1 MKFKES
7 PFGLIVESAL
17 AQIVFF
23 NKSATFAQIQSCFD
37 KASFHRLHQTHSDM
51 IEPASEKT
59 KVVNPTEGFSAV
71 IGDSLVASD
80 PHFDGAL
87 GVSTAD
93 CLPVIL
99 VSPAGIAAIHAGWK
113 GVENEIIL
121 KTLKKHFAG
130 QGGITAFIG
139 PHIQLSSFEV
149 DQSLGEKFNTQYMN
163 YNLQNSNLKTLGP
176 VLIPAAHSPRKSFVN
191 LSVIAKC
198 QLRLGGLLDK
208 DIWISDID
216 TKTNLSWASFRR
228 EGKNMGKNLGFVA
241 RRHT

>member
-1 MKFKES
+1 MQFKES
-7 PFGLIVESAL
+7 PFGLIAESAL

-23 NKSATFAQIQSCFD
+23 NKNATFVQIQSCLE
-37 KASFHRLHQTHSDM
+37 KTSFHRLHQTHSDLS
-51 IEPASEKT
+51 EPASEKT
-59 KVVNPTEGFSAV
+59 KVANPTEGFSTV
-71 IGDSLVASD
+71 IGDSLIASD

-93 CLPVIL
+93 CLPVML
-99 VSPAGIAAIHAGWK
+99 VSPTGIAAIHAGWR

-130 QGGITAFIG
+130 QSDITAFIG

-149 DQSLGEKFNTQYMN
+149 DRSLGEKFNTQYMN
-163 YNLQNSNLKTLGP
+163 YTLQDSDLKTLDP
-176 VLIPAAHSPRKSFVN
+176 VLIPATHNPQKSFVN
-191 LSVIAKC
+191 LSIIAKC

-208 DIWISDID
+208 NIWISDID

-228 EGKNMGKNLGFVA
+228 EGKNMGKNLGFVS